1 MIEIDG
7 IVYSQNPRPELIR
20 VKYVRPLD
28 GYKLHLTFT
37 NGKQKVYDMSEQLKK
52 DVFLPLKDTGFFN
65 QAYVEHGTVIW
76 NDDLDM
82 CPDEL
87 YYNSSSVISPGIMAK
102 SV

>member
-7 IVYSQNPRPELIR
+7 IVYAENPRLELIR
-20 VKYVRPLD
+20 VKYVKPLD
-28 GYKLHLTFT
+28 DYKLLLTFT
-37 NGKQKVYDMSEQLKK
+37 NGKQKVYDMAGQLNKE
-52 DVFLPLKDTGFFN
+52 VFSPLKDTRLFN

-87 YYNSSSVISPGIMAK
+87 YHNSKGRI
-102 SV
+102 